1 MSLRTFYGGKK
12 DCGVRPEVFRKGI
25 RPDGCRIGVLED
37 MRDMAG
43 QKIWFVRDEAGNEIL
58 LPAVEE
64 IVVEIDLGQG
74 LIRVDPP
81 DGLVELYQNQNG

>member
-1 MSLRTFYGGKK
+1 M
-12 DCGVRPEVFRKGI
+12 V
-25 RPDGCRIGVLED
+25 RPDGGRIGVLED

-43 QKIWFVRDEAGNEIL
+43 QEIWFVRDEAGNEIL

-64 IVVEIDLGQG
+64 IVVEIDLEQG

-81 DGLVELYQNQNG
+81 GGLVELYQNQNG